1 MYIKITGNLLDV
13 MGENARDMEKTGVI
27 IYSHHQMEVN
37 NQIVSY
43 GKIVD
48 AEKAAYMLN
57 NPAVVTF
64 ETMEETNADIDATYE
79 VKYMLSDIA
88 ALQLDLQLSGNP
100 VIPGYDSAQTMTSQV
115 NLKALYD
122 AGMAGISVNKKS
134 DHFAQ

>member
-1 MYIKITGNLLDV
+1 MYIKIKGNLLDV
-13 MGENARDMEKTGVI
+13 MGEKARHMNEAGVV
-27 IYSHHQMEVN
+27 IYPDHQMDVN
-37 NQIVSY
+37 GQMVSY
-43 GKIVD
+43 GEIAD
-48 AEKAAYMLN
+48 TEKAAYMFG
-57 NPAVVTF
+57 NPSVTTF
-64 ETMEETNADIDATYE
+64 ATTEEVNADINTSYE
-79 VKYMLSDIA
+79 IKYALSDIA